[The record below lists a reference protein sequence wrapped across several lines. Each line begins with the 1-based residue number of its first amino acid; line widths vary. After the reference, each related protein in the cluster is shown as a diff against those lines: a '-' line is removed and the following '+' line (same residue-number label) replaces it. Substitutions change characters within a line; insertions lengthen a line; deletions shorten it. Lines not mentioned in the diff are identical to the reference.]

1 MEIIPKVHLQFF
13 ATNVL
18 IHYMYLVCNQNSIGH
33 WRRNHREDGIFAFFR
48 LFVGLSIKLAVTEQN
63 HSLKLPT
70 DFSNWYLIF
79 FQQFF
84 RKFLHSWLETHFWN
98 QSFQKNRIWKRRKIP
113 TWNQLQY
120 WTQTQI
126 STWSWILRI

>member
-1 MEIIPKVHLQFF
+1 MWRSYLKYIYNFLQQMFLFTKVSNLFVTKIQS
-13 ATNVL
+13 A
-18 IHYMYLVCNQNSIGH
+18 IGVAITGRMVSSH
-33 WRRNHREDGIFAFFR
+33 FSR

-63 HSLKLPT
+63 LRLKLST

-126 STWSWILRI
+126 ST